1 MREIFRFIVSEI
13 RGTWRYR
20 WYTVFAAWAVC
31 VVGWLLVLRM
41 PDIYEARTQVFV
53 DADSRLADVMNQVG
67 ATPGVGSQV
76 FVVRQALLARPQLE
90 YTAHATGLDKRA
102 TTVEEQEELIDD
114 LLENIVV
121 ATGRSG
127 EGRRLFTISFRDR
140 DRAMAVSVVDTLLQT
155 FVQDVL
161 KLKDQGT
168 EQATG
173 YLQDQLEYYGELLS
187 EAEQKLAQF
196 KRQNVGLLPGESG
209 GIFERLQI
217 ETIVL
222 KDIRSNLQVELD
234 GQIELRR
241 QLAAEEPYI
250 PGATEVA
257 GEMSLGGTSSDQS
270 IRDLEAQR
278 SQLLLAYTERH
289 PDVVAITE
297 QLAQLYKKR
306 EEERTALAHSGS
318 GIEGAANANN
328 PVYQSVQIAL
338 NECGVRI
345 AALRSQLSQQQRVV
359 AELNNHINTIPEVEA
374 RYAELTRDYSQYQS
388 LYDELLEQRE
398 RERLATAGKDRD
410 LITFNITDPPAA
422 GLEPIAP
429 MRALFLAGILVVGLG
444 IGTALA
450 WIIHQFNPIFHDA
463 RSLSG
468 FAHRPVLGVISMTW
482 LERNRTARRLDVMC
496 FAVAGMAL
504 MFVCGLLIVFQD
516 QLVVFMDTLAQGT
529 TT

>member
-20 WYTVFAAWAVC
+20 WYAVFAAWAVC

-250 PGATEVA
+250 PA
-257 GEMSLGGTSSDQS
+257 
-270 IRDLEAQR
+270 
-278 SQLLLAYTERH
+278 QLLLAYTERH

-345 AALRSQLSQQQRVV
+345 AALRS
-359 AELNNHINTIPEVEA
+359 HINTIPEVEA